1 MFEHE
6 ADRLFLFRDKWA
18 SEYAVSCLHWTFITR
33 AGCIMTPTL
42 SWMITDSRYL
52 VVWCNLTDNAM
63 WRRQQWTA
71 ALTALWPVDT
81 RDLRSHRVWVSPEPA
96 ISCQQPSHVDT
107 RRVSISSRC
116 WLLTTPGHCP
126 NPWDRDHP
134 HSLDTW
140 HIPRNSSHPNQK
152 LNYRLL
158 LKNFYRVHD

>member
-71 ALTALWPVDT
+71 LTALWPLDT

-116 WLLTTPGHCP
+116 WPHQATALIPGTRITPTHLT
-126 NPWDRDHP
+126 
-134 HSLDTW
+134 LDIFREIVHT
-140 HIPRNSSHPNQK
+140 QK
-152 LNYRLL
+152 QN
-158 LKNFYRVHD
+158 